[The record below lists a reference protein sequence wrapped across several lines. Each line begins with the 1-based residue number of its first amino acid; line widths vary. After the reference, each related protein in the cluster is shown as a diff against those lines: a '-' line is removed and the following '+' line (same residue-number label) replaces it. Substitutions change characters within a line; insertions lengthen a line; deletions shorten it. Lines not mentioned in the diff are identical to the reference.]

1 MSKYT
6 ILSIDGGG
14 IRGIIPA
21 TVLVELEKMIQK
33 QRGDDC
39 KIGECFDFIAG
50 TSIGGI
56 LACLLIT
63 PDPKNPGRAL
73 YSAQEALDVFLN
85 HGDKIFD
92 RSLSQRFISGD
103 GLLDEKYSA
112 KVLENVLNDY
122 FKDVQMK
129 ELIRPCLIPGYN
141 VEGYCPYFFTQHDT
155 AAKKDKDEK
164 FKDHNFLVRDVARA
178 TSAAPTYFEA
188 ALTESVDKVNINIM
202 PIIDGG
208 VFANNP
214 TACAYVEVLEKGR
227 KEGKRVNPKDIAIL
241 SLGTGGKPQHIS
253 FDECKDWGLIGWARP
268 LIDILMEGVAQTV
281 HYQMEHVCSSIS
293 QRYCG
298 DDVGEANKEIKNY
311 LRIDKDFVVD
321 ENQLPIDKI
330 NPELDCATKK
340 NMDLLR
346 KFGKKLFEDK
356 QDELKKFVEAHL
368 AK

>member
-56 LACLLIT
+56 LACLLLM

-73 YSAQEALDVFLN
+73 YSAQQALDVFLH
-85 HGDKIFD
+85 HGDEIFY
-92 RSLSQRFISGD
+92 SSFWQRTISGD
-103 GLLDEKYSA
+103 GLTDEKYSA
-112 KVLENVLNDY
+112 EVLEDVLKKY
-122 FKDVQMK
+122 FNDVQLK
-129 ELIRPCLIPGYN
+129 DLIRPCLIPGYN
-141 VEGYCPYFFTQHDT
+141 VEGYFPYFFTQHNT
-155 AAKKDKDEK
+155 AAKKDKDGK
-164 FKDHNFLVRDVARA
+164 VKDHNFLVRDVARA

-188 ALTESVDKVNINIM
+188 ALTTSVDKSNIM
-202 PIIDGG
+202 PVIDGG

-214 TACAYVEVLEKGR
+214 TACAYVEVLEKGI
-227 KEGKRVNPKDIAIL
+227 KEGKRVHPKDIAIL

-268 LIDILMEGVAQTV
+268 IIDILMEGVAQTV
-281 HYQMEHVCSSIS
+281 HYQMEHVSASIE
-293 QRYCG
+293 QLTC
-298 DDVGEANKEIKNY
+298 DDAAISKSDSAKMYI
-311 LRIDKDFVVD
+311 RIDKDFVVD
-321 ENQLPIDKI
+321 ENQSSIDKI
-330 NPELDCATKK
+330 NPALDCATQK
-340 NMDLLR
+340 NMGLLR
-346 KFGKKLFEDK
+346 KFGEQLVANNR
-356 QDELKKFVEAHL
+356 DELKKFVEAHL